1 MQPDVLEPLPPALDH
16 AVEGFVYHLQVE
28 RHRSPHT
35 VAAYRR
41 DITRFAAFLG
51 RQGVEA
57 PDRIA
62 RAHLAD
68 HLAALDGDGLEPR
81 SIARARSAV
90 RQWLKF
96 LIGDGVLT
104 ADPTTRVEAPRFRSP
119 LPVVLSEAK
128 VESLL
133 AAPDVSTPLG
143 ARDAA
148 MIEVLYASGLRV
160 TELVGLRRDQVDAE
174 VGLLRVRGKGDKER
188 LVPIGERALLAI
200 GRYFRDSRPLLDG
213 TGRADALFVTA
224 RGEAMTRQNFWER
237 LRGHARTAGITGRLS
252 PHVLRHSFATHLVE
266 HGADLRAVQAMLG
279 HADITTTQIYTH
291 VSRARLK
298 ALHTRF
304 HPRGR

>member
-1 MQPDVLEPLPPALDH
+1 MADDLPDPLPPALEA

-28 RHRSPHT
+28 RHRSPNT

-41 DITRFAAFLG
+41 DVSRFARFLASD
-51 RQGVEA
+51 GVTA

-62 RAHLAD
+62 RGHLSD
-68 HLAALDGDGLEPR
+68 HLAALDRDGLEPR

-96 LIGDGVLT
+96 LVGDGILD
-104 ADPTTRVEAPRFRSP
+104 ADPTTRVEAPRFRQP
-119 LPVVLSEAK
+119 LPVVLSEAR
-128 VESLL
+128 VEALL
-133 AAPDVSTPLG
+133 AAPDPSTPLG

-160 TELVGLRRDQVDAE
+160 SELVGLRRDQVDAE

-188 LVPIGERALLAI
+188 LVPIGDRALAAI
-200 GRYFRDSRPLLDG
+200 GRYLRDARPLLDG
-213 TGRADALFVTA
+213 AGRADALFVTA
-224 RGEAMTRQNFWER
+224 RGAAMTRQNFWER
-237 LRGHARTAGITGRLS
+237 LGGHARTAGIAGKIS

-279 HADITTTQIYTH
+279 HADITTTQIYTQ
-291 VSRARLK
+291 VTRARLK
-298 ALHTRF
+298 ALHAQF
-304 HPRGR
+304 HPRGA